1 MTREEKVNYLRI
13 ALALQKISISNEIAD
28 RLIET
33 LDGIEKLG
41 GKFSLQDAVD
51 IELKMD
57 RKYAEKVNTQ

>member
-33 LDGIEKLG
+33 LDGIEKRG

-57 RKYAEKVNTQ
+57 RKYAEKAD

>member
-1 MTREEKVNYLRI
+1 MAREEKVNYLRI